1 MFAIFSYLNA
11 GMKRIEEFIV
21 GYGTIGLAVLII
33 ANVIGRNVFGY
44 SLYFVD
50 EVNTF
55 LIIFITFV
63 GASYAARNA
72 RHIRMSAIS
81 DMAPKKYEKAMVY
94 IMTLGTFI
102 FMGWTTI
109 ISTRYIIGL
118 MESGRQSSLLQ
129 VPLWWIWIIVPIGLA
144 LTTLHYLMAF
154 IKNIT
159 EEEVWMSYDEK
170 SEYGDVDELIEEVK
184 AEKAEEK
191 EAAKK
196 TENKNNN

>member
-1 MFAIFSYLNA
+1 MFAIFRYLNS
-11 GMKRIEEFIV
+11 GMKKIEEFIV
-21 GYGTIGLAVLII
+21 GYGTIALAVLII

-50 EVNTF
+50 EINTF

-109 ISTRYIIGL
+109 ISTRYILDL
-118 MESGRQSSLLQ
+118 MASGRQSSLLQ
-129 VPLWWIWIIVPIGLA
+129 VPLWRIWIIVPIGLA

-159 EEEVWMSYDEK
+159 EEEVWMSFDEK
-170 SEYGDVDELIEEVK
+170 SEYGDIDELIEDVK
-184 AEKAEEK
+184 AERAE
-191 EAAKK
+191 EAAKI
-196 TENKNNN
+196 TENKNNNQ